1 MVENTTLPG
10 KISSSSETTVEE
22 APIVEKAPIVEEAP
36 VVEEA
41 PIVEEAPVEETPT
54 GEPPALTSEQRFEKL
69 KRIRDESPD
78 AEVTLYMPPG
88 SEPSEKEKLFIKLK
102 KAREEAQL
110 YYLEDLSRGINSTML
125 KAFDLGPHAMVEAL
139 DLLTGR
145 SIEFDK
151 EKYKH
156 LATEF
161 GYMTDMIDR
170 PEERPP
176 VFGVPEGKFAPPS
189 EEFLY
194 GEFMGENLI
203 FSILAPLMAK
213 IPYRQL
219 IGPTGPGK
227 KYSLADAPGLTKADK
242 IKRFLSGIGKEAVE
256 NPKRVLAMET
266 LAGAGGAL
274 GQLYA
279 KRFYPD
285 SPAMEFVF
293 SVGGGSAS
301 TALPARMMYR
311 GFMNFK
317 DSQILKY
324 GGAAAVEKAKK
335 RLQDASSDPAKALE
349 NLQNIKENFPPEMF
363 TTNDDGKG
371 VSLLTPAEMGLDEG
385 LSRIQRSFIDEESDS
400 VKLQA
405 DERHRQIH
413 DLIVKISAT
422 PSVGSS
428 NVGDYKATKQA
439 LEESIESINKLIQVR
454 LDIAKTKIA
463 NNIEEKQLLGKVS
476 EKEANRIARDII
488 DREYEIARETDKE
501 LWDQVDKTMEVS
513 TATIRETLE
522 KILTDTRIEAGDV
535 LKLTS
540 PSAVLGD
547 PNAITKFIGKIS
559 DVKLDDVILG
569 PKTIKKFKP
578 GVWGDTVELGAIQAL
593 RHRLLIE
600 AREVRASVAPNQY
613 KLSLL
618 AQLDESIISAVG
630 SVRTT
635 AAPLS
640 AANVEAYKRALAFT
654 REFKTQYNN
663 PAVKKLMQVDK
674 NGNLKVIEELTLD
687 KIFTGKGAKGAVAG
701 EKMIDDFLQA
711 VRKIEV
717 QGRNGDETAEAA
729 VKEMKGA
736 LEHAIKARF
745 SYECVDA
752 GVIDT
757 KKAKKFIEAYRHL
770 WSKENFYQ
778 IKLDIEKATEFND
791 LKLLQISK
799 YNAAKINLIDP
810 RSSLATLYM
819 KDSPDRV
826 FNDLISD
833 TYDIKKIQIELK
845 RFTRA
850 FDKAKTSQAKEGF
863 ESAFMQWM
871 IRKATKGDPED
882 EGQIISGLML
892 KNLWKNEK
900 VQSIAK
906 TMLTKERYKTLE
918 QLVNSAQVLELAKKN
933 HGAQGGVLN
942 MMPNATI
949 ERLMRWAVLKYS
961 PMPDTG
967 RGSIAA
973 QQLISTGVKETIRK
987 HFRDPAISVLHKAFM
1002 EGDIELMKLLFTD
1015 IIKLDAKSIPKL
1027 AKHINAWILV
1037 SLHNLGERSM
1047 NEDTEE

>member
-10 KISSSSETTVEE
+10 KTISAPETIVEE
-22 APIVEKAPIVEEAP
+22 APIVEAPTGEAPIG
-36 VVEEA
+36 EA
-41 PIVEEAPVEETPT
+41 PIVEAPTEEPPT
-54 GEPPALTSEQRFEKL
+54 EEPPALTSEQRFEKL
-69 KRIRDESPD
+69 KKIRDESPD
-78 AEVTLYMPPG
+78 VTLYIPPG
-88 SEPSEKEKLFIKLK
+88 SEPTEKEKLYERLK

-110 YYLEDLSRGINSTML
+110 YYLNDLSRGISSTML

-139 DLLTGR
+139 DLLTGK

-176 VFGVPEGKFAPPS
+176 VFGTPEGKFAPPS

-203 FSILAPLMAK
+203 FSLVAPLMAK

-219 IGPTGPGK
+219 IGPTGPGR

-242 IKRFLSGIGKEAVE
+242 IKRFFSGIGKEAVE

-279 KRFYPD
+279 NRFYPD
-285 SPAMEFVF
+285 SPAMEFTM
-293 SVGGGSAS
+293 SLGGGSAA
-301 TALPARMMYR
+301 TAFPARMMFR

-317 DSQILKY
+317 DSQVLKY

-335 RLQDASSDPAKALE
+335 RLQDASSDPVKALE
-349 NLQNIKENFPPEMF
+349 NLQKAGENFPPEIAA
-363 TTNDDGKG
+363 
-371 VSLLTPAEMGLDEG
+371 LLTSGEMGLDEG
-385 LSRIQRSFIDEESDS
+385 LSRIQRSFIDEASDS
-400 VKLQA
+400 VKLQL
-405 DERHRQIH
+405 DERHQQIH

-428 NVGDYKATKQA
+428 NAGDYKATKQA
-439 LEESIESINKLIQVR
+439 LAESIESINKLIEIR
-454 LDIAKTKIA
+454 LNIAKTKIA

-476 EKEANRIARDII
+476 EKEANVIARDII

-535 LKLTS
+535 LKLEEKG
-540 PSAVLGD
+540 AALGD
-547 PNAITKFIGKIS
+547 ADAIARFIGKMSI
-559 DVKLDDVILG
+559 VKIDDVLLG
-569 PKTIKKFKP
+569 SRTIKKFKP
-578 GVWGDTVELGAIQAL
+578 GLWGDTVELGAIQAL
-593 RHRLLIE
+593 RHRLLLE
-600 AREVRASVAPNQY
+600 ARGIRADVAPNQY

-618 AQLDESIISAVG
+618 AQLDEAIISAVEF
-630 SVRTT
+630 V
-635 AAPLS
+635 PLKTRPTS
-640 AANVEAYKRALAFT
+640 EANAEAYLRALAFT

-687 KIFTGKGAKGAVAG
+687 KIFTGKGAKGGVEG

-717 QGRNGDETAEAA
+717 EGRNGDETAGAA
-729 VKEMKGA
+729 VKEMRGA

-745 SYECVDA
+745 SYECVTA

-757 KKAKKFIEAYRHL
+757 KKAGKFIEAYRHL

-799 YNAAKINLIDP
+799 YNEAKINLIDS

-826 FNDLISD
+826 FNELTSD

-845 RFTRA
+845 RFSRA
-850 FDKAKTSQAKEGF
+850 FDKAKTAQAKEGF

-871 IRKATKGDPED
+871 VRKAIKGNPEN
-882 EGQIISGLML
+882 EGQIMSGLVL
-892 KNLWKNEK
+892 KNLWKSEK

-918 QLVNSAQVLELAKKN
+918 QLVNSAQVLELAKKS
-933 HGAQGGVLN
+933 HGAKGGVFN
-942 MMPNATI
+942 MMPNSTV
-949 ERLMRWAVLKYS
+949 ERMMRWAVLKYS

-973 QQLISTGVKETIRK
+973 QQLVSTGVKETIRK

-1015 IIKLDAKSIPKL
+1015 IIKLDAKSAPKL

-1037 SLHNLGERSM
+1037 SLHNLGERTT
-1047 NEDTEE
+1047 NEDNE